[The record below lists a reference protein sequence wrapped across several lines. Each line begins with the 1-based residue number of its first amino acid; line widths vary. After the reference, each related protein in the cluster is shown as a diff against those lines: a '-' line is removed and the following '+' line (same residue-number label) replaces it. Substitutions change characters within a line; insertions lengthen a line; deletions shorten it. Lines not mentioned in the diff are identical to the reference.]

1 MIYKQGY
8 TFPIHIRIFG
18 IFLIINGL
26 FPYEIFPWNMV
37 LLIPGLFVL
46 IGKSSTKIN
55 LEEDL
60 IIKENDFLIFKSKE
74 RFKLS
79 SYPALSIL
87 KKKMIR
93 RTYGGRTSV
102 LNAEKLT
109 MYDVVLLS
117 SNHIQKIILQR
128 FETPEDAKK
137 FALEQAA
144 KLPCEFMAYQPRLR
158 QSK

>member
-1 MIYKQGY
+1 
-8 TFPIHIRIFG
+8 
-18 IFLIINGL
+18 
-26 FPYEIFPWNMV
+26 
-37 LLIPGLFVL
+37 
-46 IGKSSTKIN
+46 
-55 LEEDL
+55 
-60 IIKENDFLIFKSKE
+60 
-74 RFKLS
+74 
-79 SYPALSIL
+79 
-87 KKKMIR
+87 MIR
-93 RTYGGRTSV
+93 RSYGGRTSV

-144 KLPCEFMAYQPRLR
+144 KLPCEFMAYQPRLH